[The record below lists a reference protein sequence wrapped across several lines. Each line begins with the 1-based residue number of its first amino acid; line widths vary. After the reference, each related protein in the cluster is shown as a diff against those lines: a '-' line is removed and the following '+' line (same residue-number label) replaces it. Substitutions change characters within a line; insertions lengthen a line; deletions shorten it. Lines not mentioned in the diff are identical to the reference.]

1 MCLQCGQLW
10 CAECNG
16 HTPEGLRECPT
27 CRAKVSQLAVSVKRA
42 RKLVARA
49 VGRYTARAEAFLGDC
64 ALNGQGLRRDPVEA
78 VRWHRR
84 AADRGLAAAQNA
96 LGVALGQGKGVPRDD
111 AAAVAWFRRAASQ
124 GHPEAEFNLAMCYAR
139 GLGVAMSPT
148 EALALTSHA
157 AVRGHP
163 DAQYT
168 LGLWF
173 EEGKE
178 TLPCDQ
184 AAARQW
190 YQRAR
195 TQGHKDATV
204 KTMHKHKVLDP
215 KTFKPTTPMN
225 SAWAD
230 GLSTNERYEWMG
242 NCYAMRCDD
251 DYVWGGGILRGPND
265 PQRTLQSLTVDFLT
279 FSLLATRHGVT
290 PEGWNWPAFLNVAP
304 RFVRFVFT
312 KSDAKE
318 RWGSEN
324 IFSGALSTSPG
335 SRSLRYTGTRVYGR
349 CYQSPQPF
357 NDAKSSQMFDQA
369 TIDAGRGV
377 CADNAALSEVGGAEQ
392 WIKFVEELR
401 PHLPSV

>member
-1 MCLQCGQLW
+1 M
-10 CAECNG
+10 
-16 HTPEGLRECPT
+16 
-27 CRAKVSQLAVSVKRA
+27 
-42 RKLVARA
+42 
-49 VGRYTARAEAFLGDC
+49 GRYTARAETFLGDC

-78 VRWHRR
+78 VRWYRR
-84 AADRGLAAAQNA
+84 AADRGLAAAQNGM
-96 LGVALGQGKGVPRDD
+96 GVALGQGKGVPRDD

-173 EEGKE
+173 EEGKA

-184 AAARQW
+184 AGARQW

-195 TQGHKDATV
+195 TQGHKDAIA

-215 KTFKPTTPMN
+215 KTFKPTTPTN

-251 DYVWGGGILRGPND
+251 DYVWGGGILRGPW
-265 PQRTLQSLTVDFLT
+265 
-279 FSLLATRHGVT
+279 VT
-290 PEGWNWPAFLNVAP
+290 PFSPPPILSSVPAVHFPCNS
-304 RFVRFVFT
+304 F
-312 KSDAKE
+312 E
-318 RWGSEN
+318 RSKTY
-324 IFSGALSTSPG
+324 ILSLVHAADQQCTYALSTSSETIRRG
-335 SRSLRYTGTRVYGR
+335 HCSLSRLTSSRS
-349 CYQSPQPF
+349 PF
-357 NDAKSSQMFDQA
+357 SRLA
-369 TIDAGRGV
+369 TV
-377 CADNAALSEVGGAEQ
+377 
-392 WIKFVEELR
+392 LR
-401 PHLPSV
+401 PRDGTGHLSSTLRRASSGLSSRRATRRSDGDRKTSSVELCRRVLEAAACGTLVPE